1 MPAFASSAELL
12 DRLRQRDKP
21 TADHTLTPDGYEFSS
36 IRDDLAKSNEAR
48 IAKLQR
54 ALESARERLGNEHS
68 FARLSG
74 HARADFAKNR
84 ER

>member
-1 MPAFASSAELL
+1 MPAFASASELI

-21 TADHTLTPDGYEFSS
+21 TADHTLTPDGFEFSN

-48 IAKLQR
+48 IARLQR
-54 ALESARERLGNEHS
+54 ALQSARERLGSEHS

-74 HARADFAKNR
+74 HARADFAKSR